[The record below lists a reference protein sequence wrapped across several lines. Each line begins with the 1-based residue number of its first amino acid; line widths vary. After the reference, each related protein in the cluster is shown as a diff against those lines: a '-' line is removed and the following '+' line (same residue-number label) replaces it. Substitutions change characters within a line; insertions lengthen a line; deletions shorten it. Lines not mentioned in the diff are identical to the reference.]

1 MLRYIQSQTQWLSSG
16 ASVSQCTH
24 WLRHIS
30 THLHCH
36 STTTLRPFLHSKPGA
51 NDKSMGIDKKDH
63 DKHLISIWQWIQ
75 HPPLRPSFGNHRNE
89 QHHCRHTSQMGSACH
104 QKTGATWLHLWMDL
118 CRDPPWFSWVW
129 ALVPPLEH
137 CVWSTLDHGC
147 WARPTATGIRP
158 AELSWGPIKRNTN
171 LSLTKF
177 KSWAKSSCR
186 CNSLT

>member
-1 MLRYIQSQTQWLSSG
+1 MRYIQSQTQWLSG

-104 QKTGATWLHLWMDL
+104 QKTGATWLNLWMDL
-118 CRDPPWFSWVW
+118 CQDPPWFSWVW

-171 LSLTKF
+171 LSLTK
-177 KSWAKSSCR
+177 SWAKSSCR

>member
-1 MLRYIQSQTQWLSSG
+1 MRYIQRQTQWLSG
-16 ASVSQCTH
+16 ASVHTGTSAHTCTA
-24 WLRHIS
+24 
-30 THLHCH
+30 

-63 DKHLISIWQWIQ
+63 DKHLMISIWQWIQ
-75 HPPLRPSFGNHRNE
+75 HPPLWPSFGNHRNE

-104 QKTGATWLHLWMDL
+104 QKTGATWLNLWMDL
-118 CRDPPWFSWVW
+118 CQDPPWFSWVW

-158 AELSWGPIKRNTN
+158 AELSWGPIKRSTN

>member
-1 MLRYIQSQTQWLSSG
+1 MRWDTFKSQTQWFSG

-104 QKTGATWLHLWMDL
+104 QKTGATWLNLWMDL
-118 CRDPPWFSWVW
+118 CQDPPSGSATGTLCMIHPWSWLLGSPNCDWDSSSWV
-129 ALVPPLEH
+129 VM
-137 CVWSTLDHGC
+137 
-147 WARPTATGIRP
+147 R
-158 AELSWGPIKRNTN
+158 TN
-171 LSLTKF
+171 QKEY
-177 KSWAKSSCR
+177 
-186 CNSLT
+186 

>member
-1 MLRYIQSQTQWLSSG
+1 MRYIQSQTQWLSG

-89 QHHCRHTSQMGSACH
+89 QHHCRHTSQMDQLAIRRLEPLDWIFGWISARI
-104 QKTGATWLHLWMDL
+104 HLDFLGFGLWF
-118 CRDPPWFSWVW
+118 RHWNTVYDPPLIMAAGLAQLRLGFVQLSCH
-129 ALVPPLEH
+129 EDQ
-137 CVWSTLDHGC
+137 SK
-147 WARPTATGIRP
+147 GILIL
-158 AELSWGPIKRNTN
+158 A
-171 LSLTKF
+171 
-177 KSWAKSSCR
+177 
-186 CNSLT
+186 